1 MKGTIGPGISDRE
14 LVCSATRALE
24 EAAADATVV
33 MPLGADDERADAPK
47 SSPSL
52 HHHHGDNIAF
62 RRFPLLPGA
71 RAYFLLVVF

>member
-24 EAAADATVV
+24 EAAADATVE
-33 MPLGADDERADAPK
+33 MQSGADDERADAPK

-52 HHHHGDNIAF
+52 HHHGDNIAF
-62 RRFPLLPGA
+62 RRFPLLPDA
-71 RAYFLLVVF
+71 RAYFPLVVF